1 MKGLEFPIV
10 GTKTKGVTRKFD
22 LADPKD
28 RKKYF
33 EAKVGEEIKAI
44 KKYLKKNTFVAFFL
58 GKKNSGKGTFSSL
71 LREIF
76 GTEALAM
83 VGVGD
88 LVREVHK
95 NWDSYVKTKEYQDLK
110 RFYRGYISFQTAV
123 ERLHGRD
130 TTSLVPTEFILA
142 MLKARLAK
150 IGRKAVFVDGLPRD
164 MDQISYSLF
173 FRDLANYR
181 DDPDFFVMIDIPMSV
196 IDERIKYRVVC
207 PKCNNARNLKLL
219 VTHDIEYDSKTHRFY
234 LMCDNPDCR
243 GVRMVP
249 KEGDDLGIS
258 PIKSRLEKDE
268 DILRKVSGLHGI
280 GKILLRNHVPTVE
293 TGKYFDSYE
302 LTPEYILK
310 WDGNQGKVIVEEKPW
325 TIKDDSGVESC
336 SLLAPAVVVSLL
348 RQLPKVIN
356 SPVVNGPKRV
366 VCNT

>member
-22 LADPKD
+22 LTDPKD

-33 EAKVGEEIKAI
+33 EAKAGREIVLI
-44 KKYLKKNTFVAFFL
+44 RKYLKKSSFMAFLL

-76 GTEALAM
+76 GTEVIAT

-95 NWDSYVKTKEYQDLK
+95 NWDSYIKTKEYQDLK
-110 RFYRGYISFQTAV
+110 RFYRGYISFEEAV

-150 IGRKAVFVDGLPRD
+150 IGRKAIFVDGLPRD

-207 PKCNNARNLKLL
+207 PKCNNARSLKLL
-219 VTHDIEYDSKTHRFY
+219 VTKDIGYDAKLKQFY
-234 LMCDNPDCR
+234 LLCDNPDCR
-243 GVRMVP
+243 GMRMVP

-258 PIKSRLEKDE
+258 PIKARLEKDE

-280 GKILLRNHVPTVE
+280 DRILLRNHVPTGEV
-293 TGKYFDSYE
+293 GKYFDSYE
-302 LTPEYILK
+302 LAPEHVLK
-310 WDGNQGKVIVEEKPW
+310 WDGNKGKVTVEEKPW
-325 TIKDDSGVESC
+325 TIKDDNGTQSC

-348 RQLPKVIN
+348 KQLPKVI
-356 SPVVNGPKRV
+356 GLE
-366 VCNT
+366 